1 MFSKVFLSLI
11 LCLQAVAGYTESLT
25 AGGCPEPGLL
35 ALSVA
40 ELAPGFSLD
49 DLQPQ
54 SDMDATPVEATFAY
68 SKFVLPTAA
77 KYGVD
82 WRLVVAVIKAESSFN
97 ARARSSRGAVGLM
110 QVMPRT
116 AALYQV
122 KKSELWDPARN
133 LEAGV
138 RHLRMLQD
146 RYDGDLSRTLAA
158 YNSGEN
164 AVARYHGVP
173 PYRDTRAFVKK
184 VLQHYSS
191 PEMAAL
197 SNQGGF
203 SSESKGR

>member
-1 MFSKVFLSLI
+1 MFSKVFLSLL
-11 LCLQAVAGYTESLT
+11 LCVQAVAGYGQTVTSGE
-25 AGGCPEPGLL
+25 CPEPGLIT
-35 ALSVA
+35 LSVA
-40 ELAPGFSLD
+40 ELAPGMVLD

-54 SDMDATPVEATFAY
+54 SDVEAVPVEATFAY
-68 SKFVLPTAA
+68 SRFVLPAA
-77 KYGVD
+77 EKYGVD
-82 WRLVVAVIKAESSFN
+82 WRLVVAVIKAESNFN
-97 ARARSSRGAVGLM
+97 ARARSSRGAYGLM

-122 KKSELWDPARN
+122 KKSELYDPARN
-133 LEAGV
+133 VEAGV
-138 RHLRMLQD
+138 RHLAMLQD

-158 YNSGEN
+158 YNSGET

-184 VLQHYSS
+184 VIQHYTS

-203 SSESKGR
+203 STESKGR